1 MLCSKVGSRS
11 LLLLSNGTFAESTP
25 QPLTKS
31 GTLTGRK
38 RQPTAMSTISNTHST
53 PPRVHVSTQIITR
66 NSPRLL
72 IIVMEM
78 LGGLRRIRTMLL
90 QVRII
95 EKHIIRRENRGRDGN
110 KGTAE
115 RAWRLKYERERE
127 NRSPKHL
134 ARVYRFRII
143 SPTRFAYYPR
153 AE

>member
-1 MLCSKVGSRS
+1 MLCSKVGVHS
-11 LLLLSNGTFAESTP
+11 LFLLSNGTFAESTP

-38 RQPTAMSTISNTHST
+38 RHPTAMSTIFNTHST

-72 IIVMEM
+72 IIVIEM
-78 LGGLRRIRTMLL
+78 LAGSRRIQTMLL
-90 QVRII
+90 QVHIV
-95 EKHIIRRENRGRDGN
+95 KNYIIRRGN

-115 RAWRLKYERERE
+115 WAWRLRYERE

-134 ARVYRFRII
+134 ARIYRFQII
-143 SPTRFAYYPR
+143 SPYPFR
-153 AE
+153 LLP